1 MGRTNPNCGQY
12 ILIHLMKPFW
22 CTFTLMKVPSLA
34 SWASVSLGR
43 EINTFSSQVQW
54 SVSQPMLWVALVSS
68 TAFLELFSIFT
79 NSLESKNLEV
89 ELLNYC
95 QMTKKKSIW
104 ETKPAW
110 QHNHVVILYMKL
122 FNQERYILA
131 EISKIRFIVKQCR
144 WCRENTHILNLHVLS
159 LRKIS
164 LWFLAQF
171 I

>member
-95 QMTKKKSIW
+95 QMTKINPSGK
-104 ETKPAW
+104 
-110 QHNHVVILYMKL
+110 
-122 FNQERYILA
+122 
-131 EISKIRFIVKQCR
+131 
-144 WCRENTHILNLHVLS
+144 LNLLDS
-159 LRKIS
+159 TIMLLFYIWNYLTKKNIFWLR
-164 LWFLAQF
+164 FLKLDL
-171 I
+171 